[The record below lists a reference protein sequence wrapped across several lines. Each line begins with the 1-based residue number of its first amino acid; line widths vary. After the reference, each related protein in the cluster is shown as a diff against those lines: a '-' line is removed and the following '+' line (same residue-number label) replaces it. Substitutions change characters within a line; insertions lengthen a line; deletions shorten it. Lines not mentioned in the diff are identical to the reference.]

1 MKTLPTLFAT
11 AVVVALFL
19 APLTATAAGTISI
32 TSPTSGS
39 AVHDGSYTI
48 AGTVT
53 PAPGQVDTVGIS
65 VKNPSGTVVDTEQT
79 SASPTTGAWSLSAVA
94 GGPLWTASGT
104 YTITATDSLS
114 ATGSTTFTYT
124 APTTATAGYVTVLGP
139 SLLLP
144 GQTGNVFIWA
154 SSTGSVTAWY
164 LAPGSS
170 STTALAPNRVSP
182 SPGGLVVYSA
192 TFTLPAGAPDG
203 VYLVG
208 ASVSNVTSG
217 FSASNIGSF
226 TVNGQLAT
234 KASSSTGPLQKDL
247 AGNFTALNS
256 AISAL
261 STAVGTVGS
270 AVGTANTGIT
280 NIQTT
285 LGNVNTAVQS
295 LSGLSDQLKTATS
308 GISSTQTYVLV
319 VAVLAAITLVLELAI
334 LVRKL
339 S

>member
-1 MKTLPTLFAT
+1 MIALKTIPALIAT
-11 AVVVALFL
+11 ALVLALILTPLVAH
-19 APLTATAAGTISI
+19 AAGSI
-32 TSPTSGS
+32 TFSSPASGASYSGS
-39 AVHDGSYTI
+39 QSYSITGVI
-48 AGTVT
+48 T
-53 PAPGQVDTVGIS
+53 PAPGVADSVFLT
-65 VKNPSGTVVDTEQT
+65 VKNPSGQTVDASSSSVSPSTGGFT
-79 SASPTTGAWSLSAVA
+79 YSTAVGGSANWVT
-94 GGPLWTASGT
+94 GT
-104 YTITATDSLS
+104 YTISGTDSLG
-114 ATGSTTFTYT
+114 ATGTTTFHFT
-124 APTTATAGYVTVLGP
+124 ASTPSSTGFVTVLGP
-139 SLLLP
+139 NLLLP

-164 LAPGSS
+164 LAPGST

-182 SPGGLVVYSA
+182 SPGGLVIYSA
-192 TFTLPAGAPDG
+192 TFTLPAGSPDG

-208 ASVSNVTSG
+208 ALVSNATSG

-226 TVNGQLAT
+226 SVNGQLAT
-234 KASSSTGPLQKDL
+234 KSSASASNAALQNDL
-247 AGNFTALNS
+247 KGNFTALNS
-256 AISAL
+256 AIAAL
-261 STAVGTVGS
+261 NT

-295 LSGLSDQLKTATS
+295 LSGLSDQLKAATS

>member
-1 MKTLPTLFAT
+1 LKTIPALVAT
-11 AVVVALFL
+11 ALVLALILTPLVAH
-19 APLTATAAGTISI
+19 AAGSVTYS
-32 TSPTSGS
+32 SPASGASYSGS
-39 AVHDGSYTI
+39 QSYTI
-48 AGTVT
+48 AGAIA
-53 PAPGQVDTVGIS
+53 PAPGVADSVFLT
-65 VKNPSGTVVDTEQT
+65 VKNPSGQTVD
-79 SASPTTGAWSLSAVA
+79 ASSSSVNPSTGGFTYSTAV
-94 GGPLWTASGT
+94 GGSSNWVTGT
-104 YTITATDSLS
+104 YTISGTDSYG
-114 ATGSTTFTYT
+114 ATGTTTFHYT
-124 APTTATAGYVTVLGP
+124 AASTPTTGFVTVLGP
-139 SLLLP
+139 NLLLP
-144 GQTGNVFIWA
+144 GQTGNVFIWS

-164 LAPGSS
+164 LAPGSA
-170 STTALAPNRVSP
+170 TTVALAPNRVSP

-208 ASVSNVTSG
+208 ASVTNATSG

-226 TVNGQLAT
+226 SVNGQLAT

-256 AISAL
+256 ALSAL
-261 STAVGTVGS
+261 STAVGT
-270 AVGTANTGIT
+270 ANTGIS

-285 LGNVNTAVQS
+285 LGNVNTAVTS
-295 LSGLSDQLKTATS
+295 LSGLSDQLKTATN